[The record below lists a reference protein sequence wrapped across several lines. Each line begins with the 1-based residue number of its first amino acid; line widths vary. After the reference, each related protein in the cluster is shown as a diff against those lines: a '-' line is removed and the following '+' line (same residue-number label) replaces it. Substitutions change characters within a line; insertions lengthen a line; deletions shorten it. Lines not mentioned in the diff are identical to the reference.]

1 MILPSWKKRG
11 KPEMMELILIRHG
24 KAEKRGTVFPDRN
37 RKLVKKGIDLL
48 NQDVPWLSKYLSRKN
63 PVYLWSSGIVRA
75 METAKVIGTNC
86 GIDKIEIKEFI
97 ETGDFNELQQNVN
110 RISETCTLIIVGHE
124 PDLSQWIYQIC
135 HSPIEMKK
143 GAAVS
148 IELISAGKLM
158 GRINWIAEPGSYSRE
173 IPADFP

>member
-1 MILPSWKKRG
+1 MK
-11 KPEMMELILIRHG
+11 ELILIRHG

-37 RKLVKKGIDLL
+37 RRLEKKGIDQL
-48 NQDVPWLSKYLSRKN
+48 NHDVQWLSKYLSPKK

-86 GIDKIEIKEFI
+86 GIEKIEIKEFI
-97 ETGDFNELQQNVN
+97 ETGNFNELQRNVN

-124 PDLSQWIYQIC
+124 PDLSQWVYQIC
-135 HSPIEMKK
+135 RSPIEIKK

-148 IELISAGKLM
+148 IELISAGNLM
-158 GRINWIAEPGSYSRE
+158 GRINWIAEPGSYALK
-173 IPADFP
+173 IPANLTPNG